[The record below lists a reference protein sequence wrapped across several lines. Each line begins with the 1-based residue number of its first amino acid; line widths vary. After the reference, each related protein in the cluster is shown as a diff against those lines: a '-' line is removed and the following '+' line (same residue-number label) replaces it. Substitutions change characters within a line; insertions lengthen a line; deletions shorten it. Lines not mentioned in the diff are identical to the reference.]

1 MVWFLVIFL
10 ILVWIYIFWKR
21 TIFSDSYKIK
31 TVTVAN
37 DNVYINKTIKTTI
50 DDFLIGNNYY
60 IAKLNK
66 YSLLGNLIDKNITI
80 IKDLHIDKKW
90 KDVSVTIDYQSP
102 ALVLS
107 MWNTLWWY
115 NSGYFFELSSQYS
128 IYSWNTV
135 VNIKTFS
142 GNDVSAVFFETSPE
156 ALMQQIN
163 SIYTKIPVKDNF
175 WIPSAYKIWITTE
188 DDKLLYFDVK
198 KNVFE
203 QIKKYEFIKNN
214 YKKYKNII
222 EMDLWTIDDSIFI
235 K

>member
-214 YKKYKNII
+214 YKKYNQVK
-222 EMDLWTIDDSIFI
+222 EMDLGTIDDSIFI